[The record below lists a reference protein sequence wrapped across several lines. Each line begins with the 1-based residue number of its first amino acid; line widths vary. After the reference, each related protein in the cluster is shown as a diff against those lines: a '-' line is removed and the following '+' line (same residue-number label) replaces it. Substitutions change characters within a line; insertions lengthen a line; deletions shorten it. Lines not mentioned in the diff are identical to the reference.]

1 MSTISQQEEFVAEL
15 DRLGAR
21 GVAGVLGFQGDH
33 DDVELDENLLW
44 AFESLAE
51 ADAGQALLKLAMSR

>member
-51 ADAGQALLKLAMSR
+51 ADAAQALRVLAIAR